1 MNNALFPCAGN
12 NVGKVDAGLDTL
24 LEEAMFFSMRL
35 GGVRWYKP
43 LENQHF
49 ESENI
54 SLEKEKHLQTT
65 NFGVPAVS

>member
-1 MNNALFPCAGN
+1 MFGIYLVWVPVPFVCHMNNASFPCAGN

-43 LENQHF
+43 LEN
-49 ESENI
+49 
-54 SLEKEKHLQTT
+54 
-65 NFGVPAVS
+65 